1 MSIFGEACIVWGRR
15 TCPSSQNRGVSCS
28 SSSQELRLAL
38 EAQERGPALWVCS
51 VLLGVVFASVR
62 FCPRVRCSC
71 SELDAVCLVCS
82 GVRPQWGLAG
92 ERLCAEE
99 EASSLPVSHGHLDG
113 EETTA
118 LFLGFAD
125 SHSSSSLL
133 PGNSLLSWQ
142 HQC

>member
-1 MSIFGEACIVWGRR
+1 MSDV
-15 TCPSSQNRGVSCS
+15 
-28 SSSQELRLAL
+28 LAL
-38 EAQERGPALWVCS
+38 SWMLS
-51 VLLGVVFASVR
+51 VLCAPG
-62 FCPRVRCSC
+62 
-71 SELDAVCLVCS
+71 S
-82 GVRPQWGLAG
+82 GHSGGWL
-92 ERLCAEE
+92 ERLGAEE